1 MATHA
6 LVSIAVL
13 LAVCAA
19 PGALAQ
25 TVQVWFLCSPANY
38 TAGSAYGASL
48 RGVLTDVVAAAGR
61 SRDGY
66 ATVFRGRQA
75 KDGAPYGLALCY
87 ADAGPPEVCRL
98 CLRMAAGNVTL
109 ACPRAA
115 SATMLYNNCLLRYAE
130 PAAGGRELARP
141 ESDTVQRFSFYSN
154 DMTSAGEADRYGA
167 ALNRLMDR
175 LAPAAAEAGANG
187 RPRPLAAFGQ
197 TNITANESLYGFA
210 QCVAGLSPAGC
221 RLCLQSIAASLPMT
235 KGGRAYSLTCYTR
248 FEVVPFYMP
257 PNTRRIVVAPAA
269 SSTSSSQPAADSSS
283 SRVSTVAAIV
293 LVTAC
298 SIIALKIH
306 RSGRSPFPLLTG
318 KNYNNR
324 RDNIKEILGNY
335 GSLAPRRYKFSHLK
349 KITKSFGEKLGE
361 GSYGMVYK
369 GTVPDG
375 RHVAVK
381 FLHDTTGNGEEFV
394 NEVVSIRRTSHV
406 NVVTLL
412 GFCLEGSKRALIYDY
427 MPNGSLDKFIY
438 TENSKQTLGW
448 EKLYEIAMGIAR
460 GLEYLHRG
468 CNTRIIHF
476 DIKPQN
482 ILLDQDFVPKIADFG
497 LAKLCNPKESYLM
510 SMDGMRGTVGFI
522 APEVFSRRFGV
533 VSTKSD
539 VYSFGMVLLE
549 MVGGRKNLRASV
561 ERESEVYFPDWV
573 HSHLTQFGSLQSFD
587 LGLDEPEEIT
597 KKMATIGL
605 WCIQI
610 SPASRPTMSK
620 VLEMFEKSADELKIP
635 PKHFIYS
642 PIQDDSDEQQ
652 NES

>member
-1 MATHA
+1 A
-6 LVSIAVL
+6 
-13 LAVCAA
+13 
-19 PGALAQ
+19 
-25 TVQVWFLCSPANY
+25 
-38 TAGSAYGASL
+38 
-48 RGVLTDVVAAAGR
+48 
-61 SRDGY
+61 
-66 ATVFRGRQA
+66 
-75 KDGAPYGLALCY
+75 
-87 ADAGPPEVCRL
+87 
-98 CLRMAAGNVTL
+98 
-109 ACPRAA
+109 
-115 SATMLYNNCLLRYAE
+115 
-130 PAAGGRELARP
+130 
-141 ESDTVQRFSFYSN
+141 
-154 DMTSAGEADRYGA
+154 
-167 ALNRLMDR
+167 
-175 LAPAAAEAGANG
+175 
-187 RPRPLAAFGQ
+187 
-197 TNITANESLYGFA
+197 
-210 QCVAGLSPAGC
+210 
-221 RLCLQSIAASLPMT
+221 
-235 KGGRAYSLTCYTR
+235 AYSLTCYTR
-248 FEVVPFYMP
+248 FGGALHMP

-283 SRVSTVAAIV
+283 SRVSKRHKLHKFSTVAAIV

-298 SIIALKIH
+298 SIIALKIQKWKISISIID
-306 RSGRSPFPLLTG
+306 R

-335 GSLAPRRYKFSHLK
+335 GSLAPR
-349 KITKSFGEKLGE
+349 
-361 GSYGMVYK
+361 SYGMVYK

-394 NEVVSIRRTSHV
+394 NEVISIRRTSMSM
-406 NVVTLL
+406 L
-412 GFCLEGSKRALIYDY
+412 ALIYDY

-482 ILLDQDFVPKIADFG
+482 ILLDQDFVPKIADF
-497 LAKLCNPKESYLM
+497 
-510 SMDGMRGTVGFI
+510 VGFI
-522 APEVFSRRFGV
+522 APEVFSRRLG
-533 VSTKSD
+533 SCRQSRTCTT
-539 VYSFGMVLLE
+539 GMVLLE

-605 WCIQI
+605 W
-610 SPASRPTMSK
+610 
-620 VLEMFEKSADELKIP
+620 
-635 PKHFIYS
+635 
-642 PIQDDSDEQQ
+642 DDSDEQQ

>member
-1 MATHA
+1 MTTHA

-13 LAVCAA
+13 LVVCAA

-25 TVQVWFLCSPANY
+25 TVQVW
-38 TAGSAYGASL
+38 
-48 RGVLTDVVAAAGR
+48 
-61 SRDGY
+61 
-66 ATVFRGRQA
+66 
-75 KDGAPYGLALCY
+75 
-87 ADAGPPEVCRL
+87 
-98 CLRMAAGNVTL
+98 
-109 ACPRAA
+109 
-115 SATMLYNNCLLRYAE
+115 
-130 PAAGGRELARP
+130 
-141 ESDTVQRFSFYSN
+141 
-154 DMTSAGEADRYGA
+154 
-167 ALNRLMDR
+167 
-175 LAPAAAEAGANG
+175 
-187 RPRPLAAFGQ
+187 
-197 TNITANESLYGFA
+197 
-210 QCVAGLSPAGC
+210 
-221 RLCLQSIAASLPMT
+221 T
-235 KGGRAYSLTCYTR
+235 KGGQAYSLTCYTR

-257 PNTRRIVVAPAA
+257 PNTARIVVAPAPA
-269 SSTSSSQPAADSSS
+269 PAPSSP
-283 SRVSTVAAIV
+283 SRVSAVAIIV
-293 LVTAC
+293 LVATC

-306 RSGRSPFPLLTG
+306 RSGRSPFPSLTG
-318 KNYNNR
+318 KDYNDR
-324 RDNIKEILGNY
+324 RDNIKKILGNY

-349 KITKSFGEKLGE
+349 KVTKSFGEKLGQ

-369 GTVPDG
+369 GTLANG

-394 NEVVSIRRTSHV
+394 NEVISIRRTSHV

-438 TENSKQTLGW
+438 TENSKQALGW
-448 EKLYEIAMGIAR
+448 EILYEIATGIAR

-497 LAKLCNPKESYLM
+497 LAKLCNPKESYLL

-561 ERESEVYFPDWV
+561 ERESEVYFPDWA
-573 HSHLTQFGSLQSFD
+573 HSHLAQFGSLQPFD
-587 LGLDEPEEIT
+587 LGFDGPEEIA

-620 VLEMFEKSADELKIP
+620 VLEMFEKSADELEIP
-635 PKHFIYS
+635 PKQFIYS
-642 PIQDDSDEQQ
+642 PIQ
-652 NES
+652 